1 MFCIHCG
8 KELPDGARFCSFCGS
23 SISTTPVNDNVQET
37 AISEDPVV
45 TETNGQ
51 PISVQTQPASQ
62 PVNESAEPK
71 KLQVMGLV
79 GFILACA
86 SFVIGF
92 LDFCLIATA
101 GMIVSIVALVQFNKN
116 PNKYKLKGFAIAGVA
131 VGAVGC
137 FIMFI
142 LMCTTCALTCALL
155 AYPPAV
161 S

>member
-23 SISTTPVNDNVQET
+23 SIATAPISENIQES
-37 AISEDPVV
+37 AISEDPIIAK
-45 TETNGQ
+45 TINQ
-51 PISVQTQPASQ
+51 SIPVQTAPASQ

-86 SFVIGF
+86 SFIIGF
-92 LDFCLIATA
+92 LDLGLTATA
-101 GMIVSIVALVQFNKN
+101 GMIVSIVALVRFNKN
-116 PNKYKLKGFAIAGVA
+116 PNVYKFKGFAIAGVA

-161 S
+161 I

>member
-23 SISTTPVNDNVQET
+23 SICTTPVSESVQESAVT
-37 AISEDPVV
+37 EQPVV
-45 TETNGQ
+45 TETFSQ
-51 PISVQTQPASQ
+51 PAPEKTAPASQ
-62 PVNESAEPK
+62 PESASAESK
-71 KLQVMGLV
+71 KLHVMGLV

-86 SFVIGF
+86 SYLIGF
-92 LDFCLIATA
+92 LDLGLIATA